1 MGVKWEGGLN
11 FLTSDQESARAGGKV
26 KTDMLEA

>member
-1 MGVKWEGGLN
+1 MGVEIVRRLH